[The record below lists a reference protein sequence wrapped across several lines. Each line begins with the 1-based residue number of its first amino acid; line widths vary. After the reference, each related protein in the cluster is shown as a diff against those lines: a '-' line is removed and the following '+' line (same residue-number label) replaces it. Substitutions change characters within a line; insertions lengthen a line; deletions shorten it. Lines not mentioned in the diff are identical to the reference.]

1 MDTIHTMKS
10 IINQRIHIAPVGF
23 EIDRIVLP
31 AEEMKADLVYLVI
44 HDNLAND
51 KAKKYHTEIQKQL
64 KKKKIKTET
73 VYANRFRL
81 FDIIRVVKEIIAD
94 HRKDSFYVNVA
105 SGSKI
110 HAIGCMMA
118 CMMFDDRDN
127 IHPFYPQADRYPV
140 YKDNEQQ
147 TYGVKEIHGL
157 PTYQLLTPKPD
168 LLAALKIIK
177 DHDGKIQK
185 KVLAAEAEE
194 KKILNIGARKE
205 NHSNALFASLDK
217 KIIQPLLHTWGFIE
231 EEKIGKNRWITF
243 SEDGKNASEF
253 LF

>member
-1 MDTIHTMKS
+1 MKS

-23 EIDRIVLP
+23 EIDRIVEP
-31 AEEMKADLVYLVI
+31 AVEMKADLVYLVVHENI
-44 HDNLAND
+44 SDD
-51 KAKKYHTEIQKQL
+51 KASKYHIEIQKQL

-73 VYANRFRL
+73 VYADRFKL
-81 FDIIRVVKEIIAD
+81 FDIIRAVKEIIQN
-94 HRKDSFYVNVA
+94 HRKDEFYVNVA

-118 CMMFDDRDN
+118 CMLFDDRKRIN
-127 IHPFYPQADRYPV
+127 PFYPQAERYPV
-140 YKDNEQQ
+140 YEGNDQQ
-147 TYGVKEIHGL
+147 TYGVKEIHEL
-157 PTYQLLTPKPD
+157 PTYQMLTPKPD

-177 DHDGKIQK
+177 DNGGRIQK
-185 KVLAAEAEE
+185 KKLAEIAEE
-194 KKILNIGARKE
+194 QKILNIGARKE
-205 NHSNALFASLDK
+205 NHSNARFASLDK

-243 SEDGKNASEF
+243 SDDGKSASEF

>member
-1 MDTIHTMKS
+1 MKS

-31 AEEMKADLVYLVI
+31 AVEMKADLVYLVI

-81 FDIIRVVKEIIAD
+81 FDIIRVVKEIITD

-127 IHPFYPQADRYPV
+127 IHPF
-140 YKDNEQQ
+140 
-147 TYGVKEIHGL
+147 
-157 PTYQLLTPKPD
+157 
-168 LLAALKIIK
+168 
-177 DHDGKIQK
+177 
-185 KVLAAEAEE
+185 
-194 KKILNIGARKE
+194 
-205 NHSNALFASLDK
+205 
-217 KIIQPLLHTWGFIE
+217 
-231 EEKIGKNRWITF
+231 
-243 SEDGKNASEF
+243 
-253 LF
+253 